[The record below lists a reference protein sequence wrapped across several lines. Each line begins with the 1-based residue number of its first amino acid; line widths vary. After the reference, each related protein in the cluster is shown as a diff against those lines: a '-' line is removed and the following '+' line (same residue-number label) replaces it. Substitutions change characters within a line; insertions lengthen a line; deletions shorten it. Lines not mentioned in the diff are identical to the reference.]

1 MRKPPSPLRCGV
13 RPRVFLSVVV
23 LVLGAGVAGCG
34 AAPRTACPGGGAYHE
49 VGGCLIPPTEAVI
62 RAAEAAPKPVAG
74 VFGLRVRAT
83 GWQNGVLY
91 LNSETD
97 YRDQRNLSVSIPPQV
112 AAHLRQTYGVS
123 DLESYFKG
131 RRIAVDALAYR
142 KQIWF
147 VAENGA
153 PTDKYYYQ
161 THVMVEQA
169 NQLTVLPD

>member
-1 MRKPPSPLRCGV
+1 MGKFAFLPCRDV
-13 RPRVFLSVVV
+13 RPRAFLPVVA
-23 LVLGAGVAGCG
+23 LVLGAGVAGCDG
-34 AAPRTACPGGGAYHE
+34 VPRTACPGGGAYHE
-49 VGGCLIPPTEAVI
+49 VGGCLISPPEAVV
-62 RAAEAAPKPVAG
+62 RAAEAAPKAVAG

-97 YRDQRNLSVSIPPQV
+97 YRDQRNLSVSIPPPV
-112 AAHLRQTYGVS
+112 AAQLRQTYGVS

-147 VAENGA
+147 VENGV

-169 NQLTVLPD
+169 NQLSVLSD